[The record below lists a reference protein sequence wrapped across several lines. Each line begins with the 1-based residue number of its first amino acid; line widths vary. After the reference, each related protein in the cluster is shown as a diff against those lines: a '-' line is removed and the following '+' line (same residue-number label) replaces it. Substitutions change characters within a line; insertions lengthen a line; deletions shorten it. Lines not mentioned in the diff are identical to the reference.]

1 MQGYSYICRMI
12 TPKYLKPGD
21 TVGIIAPARK
31 TGEAGI
37 SSFIRKCEEWGLR
50 CKTGKHLFGSYHQFS
65 GTDDERAS
73 DLQEMI
79 DDDTVRAVI
88 CARGGYGSLR
98 TLLRTDFTKMARN
111 PKWIAG
117 FSDITVFHAYVN
129 KFLGIETL
137 HSIMPVNFE
146 EPCDEESAETL
157 RKALFGEKLEY
168 RFPSHPLNALG
179 DAKGEL
185 TGGNLS
191 ILLSLNGT
199 TFFPDMRNRIL
210 FIEDVD
216 EYLYHIDRMML
227 NLMQSGVFNRI
238 RALVAGSF
246 AKMNDNAIPFGK
258 NAEEIIAEITQKF
271 RIPVCFN
278 FPAGHQLKNKTLIL
292 GREIRLRVNEGTCS
306 LMFNT

>member
-1 MQGYSYICRMI
+1 MI
-12 TPKYLKPGD
+12 TPEYLKPGD
-21 TVGIIAPARK
+21 TVGIIAPAKK

-37 SSFIRKCEEWGLR
+37 SSFISQCEAWGLR
-50 CKTGKHLFGSYHQFS
+50 CRTGKHLFGSYHQFS
-65 GTDDERAS
+65 GTDEERAA

-79 DDDTVRAVI
+79 DDDSIRAII

-98 TLLRTDFTKMARN
+98 ALLRTDFTNLARK
-111 PKWIAG
+111 PKWVAG
-117 FSDITVFHAYVN
+117 FSDITVLHSYIN

-137 HSIMPVNFE
+137 HSMMPVNFE
-146 EPCDEESAETL
+146 EEYDRESAESL
-157 RKALFGEKLEY
+157 RRALFGEKLEY
-168 RFPSHPLNALG
+168 RFSSHPLNALG
-179 DAKGEL
+179 NARGEL

-191 ILLSLNGT
+191 MLISLNGT

-216 EYLYHIDRMML
+216 EYLYHIDRMIL

-246 AKMNDNAIPFGK
+246 TKMNDNEIPFGK
-258 NAEEIIAEITQKF
+258 NAEEIIAGIIQKY
-271 RIPVCFN
+271 RVPVCFN

-292 GREIRLRVNEGTCS
+292 GREIRLRVNEGTSS
-306 LMFNT
+306 LMFNP